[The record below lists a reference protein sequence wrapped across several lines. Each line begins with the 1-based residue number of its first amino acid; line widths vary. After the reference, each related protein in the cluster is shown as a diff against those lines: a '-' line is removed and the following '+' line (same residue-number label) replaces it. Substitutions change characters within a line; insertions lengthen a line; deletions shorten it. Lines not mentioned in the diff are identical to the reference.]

1 MFIHSRFMQSLR
13 QRSITLIE
21 LLVFIIIVS
30 VAIVGVLSVLNLTVR
45 HSADPM
51 VRKQVLA
58 LAESILAEIEQQPF
72 TYCDPNDANAA
83 IATSPAI
90 GIGGCATD
98 TQDPSPATAGIITGP
113 FPAGESR
120 YSPTDPFDNVSDY
133 GGFAMPG
140 GGCPDVCLPGDA
152 TGTGLVGYTV
162 AVTITRV
169 GAAAPFAGL
178 PLDAALQIDVV
189 VTGPGN
195 TTITLTGFRTRYAP
209 NI

>member
-1 MFIHSRFMQSLR
+1 MLINSRFAKGTR
-13 QRSITLIE
+13 QRGITLIE

-45 HSADPM
+45 HSADPL

-58 LAESILAEIEQQPF
+58 LAESILSEIEQQPF

-83 IATSPAI
+83 TAAT
-90 GIGGCATD
+90 
-98 TQDPSPATAGIITGP
+98 TAGCTGGAANSQDKGGGAFSGP
-113 FPAGESR
+113 TPNTESR
-120 YSPTDPFDNVSDY
+120 YSPTNPFDNVSDY

-140 GGCPDVCLPGDA
+140 GGCTGICLPGDP
-152 TGTGLVGYTV
+152 TPLVGLTGYTV

-169 GAAAPFAGL
+169 GGTAQFPTL
-178 PLDAALQIDVV
+178 PLAAALQINVT